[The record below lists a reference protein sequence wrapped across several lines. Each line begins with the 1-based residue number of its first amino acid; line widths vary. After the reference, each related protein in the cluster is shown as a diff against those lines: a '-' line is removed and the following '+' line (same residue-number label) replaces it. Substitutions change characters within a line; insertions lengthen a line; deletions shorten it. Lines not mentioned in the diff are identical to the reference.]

1 MGTVWNALFQ
11 VDAEHAIPVAQAWVA
26 LLIYCAICLWLLMR
40 KVRAY
45 EVIR

>member
-11 VDAEHAIPVAQAWVA
+11 VDSGTCDSGRPGVDR
-26 LLIYCAICLWLLMR
+26 LLFYCAICLWLLMR

-45 EVIR
+45 EVIK